1 MLKQIKYKNSNWID
15 ILNPSEKEISFL
27 KENFNLHPV
36 ILEELKHP
44 SSRSY
49 VEHLNGVLYF
59 VYHSPR
65 FETKIE
71 TSIPSEIDF
80 LITKNT
86 LITVSYQ
93 KNEILE
99 EIFSICE
106 TNPAAKHFYF
116 SKGAGFL
123 LYQIIKKCINFSLR
137 QLTHIQEKIQD
148 VEKKMFSGKEEMVV
162 KDISK
167 LKRDVLNFQLISRPH
182 QTLLESLFK
191 EGEKFFGKKYKVY
204 FLDLKECHQHL
215 WNILFNC
222 REVIEALEIT
232 NDNIIDIRLNE
243 IMKIFSVLAFVTFPL
258 MLFTSMFGMNTKNA
272 PIIGNKYDFWI
283 IVTIMSGLTL
293 LMFLVFKRKKWI

>member
-1 MLKQIKYKNSNWID
+1 MLKQIKYKKSNWIN
-15 ILNPSEKEISFL
+15 ILNPSKNEIRFL
-27 KENFNLHPV
+27 KENFNFHPV
-36 ILEELKHP
+36 ILEELTHP
-44 SSRSY
+44 SNRSH
-49 VEHLNGVLYF
+49 VEHLNETLYF
-59 VYHSPR
+59 VYHTPR
-65 FETKIE
+65 FEAKIE

-86 LITVSYQ
+86 LITISYQ

-116 SKGAGFL
+116 SQGPGFL
-123 LYQIIKKCINFSLR
+123 LYQIIRKCANFSLR
-137 QLTHIQEKIQD
+137 QLAHIQEKIQN
-148 VEKKMFSGKEEMVV
+148 VEEKMFSGKEKEVV

-204 FLDLKECHQHL
+204 FSDLKEDHQHL
-215 WNILFNC
+215 WNVLHNC
-222 REVIEALEIT
+222 REVIEALEVT

-258 MLFTSMFGMNTKNA
+258 MLFTSMFGMNTENA

-283 IVTIMSGLTL
+283 IVAIMSALTF
-293 LMFLVFKRKKWI
+293 LMFAIFKRKKWI